1 MEFSKNLSASEAKYK
16 YLGLPKKTR
25 SFFPDKD
32 EIFQI
37 KFKGKSYKM
46 KVNNKDCIMLSQ
58 LYESHE
64 FHELDFIKIAKNND
78 TSFSFSVD
86 PNQN

>member
-1 MEFSKNLSASEAKYK
+1 MEFSKNISASEAKYK

-46 KVNNKDCIMLSQ
+46 KVNNKDCIMISQ

-64 FHELDFIKIAKNND
+64 FHESDFIKIIKNND

>member
-1 MEFSKNLSASEAKYK
+1 MDFSKNLSASEAKYK

-25 SFFPDKD
+25 SFFPEKD
-32 EIFQI
+32 HIFQI

-46 KVNNKDCIMLSQ
+46 KVNNKDCIMISQ
-58 LYESHE
+58 LYESHQFE
-64 FHELDFIKIAKNND
+64 ALDLIKIIKNKD

-86 PNQN
+86 RNQN

>member
-1 MEFSKNLSASEAKYK
+1 MEFSKNISASEAKYK

-46 KVNNKDCIMLSQ
+46 KVNNKDCIMISQ
-58 LYESHE
+58 LYESHQ
-64 FHELDFIKIAKNND
+64 FHELDFIKIVKNND

-86 PNQN
+86 RNQN

>member
-1 MEFSKNLSASEAKYK
+1 MTLLIEKD
-16 YLGLPKKTR
+16 PTR
-25 SFFPDKD
+25 DWT
-32 EIFQI
+32 
-37 KFKGKSYKM
+37 FKGKSYKM

-64 FHELDFIKIAKNND
+64 FHVLDFIKIIKNKD

-86 PNQN
+86 RNQN